1 MEGDGSMGRKI
12 IAQGSEINILN
23 LNSTERLFLHY
34 FINIT
39 RYKNPEPTGF
49 II

>member
-23 LNSTERLFLHY
+23 LNSAEDY
-34 FINIT
+34 ICIIDIA
-39 RYKNPEPTGF
+39 RYKNP
-49 II
+49 